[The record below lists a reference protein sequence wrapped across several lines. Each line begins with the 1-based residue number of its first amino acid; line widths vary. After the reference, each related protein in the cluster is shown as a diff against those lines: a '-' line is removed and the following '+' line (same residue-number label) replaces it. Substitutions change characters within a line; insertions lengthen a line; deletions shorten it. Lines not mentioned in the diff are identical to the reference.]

1 MKASNLFNKDKKVV
15 SEDNEEVMIL
25 KAWLSS

>member
-1 MKASNLFNKDKKVV
+1 MKVSNLSNRDKKVV